1 LNARPSGKLDSV
13 LVVDPDPAVTS
24 LVQRHLSDYE
34 VIPLVD
40 GSELEVQV
48 AAHHPVAVVWNVT
61 PGETPPAPALSVPV
75 PIITCSLPSRTWM
88 ADAFG
93 ALACLNKPINFAQLN
108 QTIDSIGGV
117 ENLLVVDDNSGIC
130 QLVERGLAAR
140 SDGLAVRV
148 AYDGESGLSAMRQQP
163 PDLLLLDLI
172 MPGLNGRQVFDI
184 MQQDETLAQIPVILL
199 TATDFIS
206 EQFAGQNSQLTVH
219 RSQMLQP
226 LELLHCIQPILK
238 VLPPPYGNLLAD
250 AALGEPQQV
259 IEELA

>member
-1 LNARPSGKLDSV
+1 
-13 LVVDPDPAVTS
+13 
-24 LVQRHLSDYE
+24 
-34 VIPLVD
+34 
-40 GSELEVQV
+40 
-48 AAHHPVAVVWNVT
+48 
-61 PGETPPAPALSVPV
+61 
-75 PIITCSLPSRTWM
+75 
-88 ADAFG
+88 
-93 ALACLNKPINFAQLN
+93 
-108 QTIDSIGGV
+108 
-117 ENLLVVDDNSGIC
+117 
-130 QLVERGLAAR
+130 
-140 SDGLAVRV
+140 
-148 AYDGESGLSAMRQQP
+148 MRQQP

>member
-1 LNARPSGKLDSV
+1 
-13 LVVDPDPAVTS
+13 
-24 LVQRHLSDYE
+24 
-34 VIPLVD
+34 
-40 GSELEVQV
+40 
-48 AAHHPVAVVWNVT
+48 
-61 PGETPPAPALSVPV
+61 
-75 PIITCSLPSRTWM
+75 M

-93 ALACLNKPINFAQLN
+93 ALACLNKPINFEQLN

-140 SDGLAVRV
+140 SGELTVRV

-184 MQQDETLAQIPVILL
+184 MQQDEMLAQIPVILL

-250 AALGEPQQV
+250 AALGQPPQV
-259 IEELA
+259 VEELA